1 MWISLLSV
9 GSWGD
14 GEDQKGPDLAL
25 YLYIQYNTPCR
36 SPNRLEIHSLY
47 KCCDT
52 CTCTILFLLAIMLLF
67 ILLYVC
73 LGIHR
78 NFEFQL
84 IANDTASL
92 LSMPGQSYS

>member
-47 KCCDT
+47 SVQV
-52 CTCTILFLLAIMLLF
+52 L
-67 ILLYVC
+67 
-73 LGIHR
+73 
-78 NFEFQL
+78 
-84 IANDTASL
+84 
-92 LSMPGQSYS
+92 